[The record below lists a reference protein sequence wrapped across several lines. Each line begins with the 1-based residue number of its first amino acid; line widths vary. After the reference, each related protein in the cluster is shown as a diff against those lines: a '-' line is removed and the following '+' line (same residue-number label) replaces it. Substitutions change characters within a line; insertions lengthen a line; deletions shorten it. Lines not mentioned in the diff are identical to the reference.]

1 MSVSLLLGIG
11 AAVVASSLY
20 SLGIA
25 LQALD
30 AREVHPGHGMR
41 LSLVR
46 QLVVRGRWLAG
57 TGLSVLGWPFQVS
70 ALLLAPLVVVQPA
83 LAAGLLVLL
92 ALGSR
97 MLGERSGPQERLAMV
112 AIVAGVIGLAWAA
125 PERSSLHAS
134 GPVLGLVLGGLGLLV
149 IAPYLLSLVRRTSA
163 PLSML
168 GAGLGFAW
176 GGIATKLVSDGLAS
190 GHWFAA
196 VAWGVASTAVEGV
209 ALLSEMSALQTR
221 PAIQVAPVVFVV
233 QTIVPVALAPAL
245 VHERLFAGSAARSV
259 ALMTSLAVLV
269 AGAWSLA
276 RSPLL
281 AALIAGDTSSADSG
295 EEPNPSAASADA
307 SASKDRSEAGEPS
320 TVKTTTSPAR
330 SAP

>member
-1 MSVSLLLGIG
+1 
-11 AAVVASSLY
+11 
-20 SLGIA
+20 
-25 LQALD
+25 
-30 AREVHPGHGMR
+30 
-41 LSLVR
+41 
-46 QLVVRGRWLAG
+46 
-57 TGLSVLGWPFQVS
+57 
-70 ALLLAPLVVVQPA
+70 
-83 LAAGLLVLL
+83 
-92 ALGSR
+92 
-97 MLGERSGPQERLAMV
+97 MV
-112 AIVAGVIGLAWAA
+112 AIVAGVVGLAWAA

-134 GPVLGLVLGGLGLLV
+134 GPVLGMVLGGLGLLV
-149 IAPYLLSLVRRTSA
+149 IAPYLLRLVHRTSA

-176 GGIATKLVSDGLAS
+176 GGLATKLVSDGIAS

-245 VHERLFAGSAARSV
+245 VHERLFAGSVARSV
-259 ALMTSLAVLV
+259 GLVTSLAVLV
-269 AGAWSLA
+269 VGAWSLA

-295 EEPNPSAASADA
+295 EEPNPSAASVDA
-307 SASKDRSEAGEPS
+307 SASNDRSDAGEPS